1 MDIFTIDEYDKL
13 LNYYKK
19 NNFKVINFIEL
30 HKFYKDGTNL
40 PDKLVVIRHDI
51 HIRDIPNAYKMIEIE
66 ERIFKKNI
74 ASYFVQWKFVGSTD
88 YEENYEL
95 NGTNNYEEF
104 INFCIKNHIDV
115 QPHISLFCDSYKKLY
130 KRDNKN
136 IPFLYSDCKL
146 CIDYNKKN
154 IIKDSIN
161 EQNYECFVKSKICIK
176 CNDSKIKNDLS
187 KFEDSILSYLVGY
200 IEEWKNKFKF
210 TPSYYSCH
218 GDGIELT
225 KLFNPNYFSCI
236 EKLEKTFI
244 SVNSINKYLGNTS
257 NYKLYYKSDNSCN
270 RKYIEKALYNDINKY
285 QLLIH
290 PFVWS
295 K

>member
-1 MDIFTIDEYDKL
+1 MDIFSINEYEKL
-13 LNYYKK
+13 LYYYKV
-19 NNFKVINFIEL
+19 NNFKVINFRDL
-30 HKFYKDGTNL
+30 HKLYENGDNL
-40 PDKLVVIRHDI
+40 PSKIVVLRHDI
-51 HIRDIPNAYKMIEIE
+51 HLRDIPNAYKMIDLE
-66 ERIFKKNI
+66 EKFFKKNVGT
-74 ASYFVQWKFVGSTD
+74 YFVQWKFIGSTK
-88 YEENYEL
+88 YEENYEMK
-95 NGTNNYEEF
+95 GTNEYEKF
-104 INFCIKNHIDV
+104 IYYCIKNNIEV
-115 QPHISLFCDSYKKLY
+115 QPHISLFCDAYKKLY
-130 KRDNKN
+130 QRSNKN
-136 IPFLYSDCKL
+136 ISFLNIGCKL
-146 CIDYNKKN
+146 CINDIKKT

-161 EQNYECFVKSKICIK
+161 EQNYNICENSKICITCDDNK
-176 CNDSKIKNDLS
+176 TENDLS
-187 KFEDSILSYLVGY
+187 TFKDSINSFLTNY
-200 IEEWKNKFKF
+200 IEEWKNRFKF

-225 KLFNPNYFSCI
+225 KLFNPNIFSCI
-236 EKLEKTFI
+236 EQLENTFI